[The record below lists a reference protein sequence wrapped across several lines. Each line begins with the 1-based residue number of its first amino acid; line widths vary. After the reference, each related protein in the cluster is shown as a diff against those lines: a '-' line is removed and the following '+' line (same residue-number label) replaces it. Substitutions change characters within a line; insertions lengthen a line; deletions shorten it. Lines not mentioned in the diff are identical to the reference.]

1 MGKVTGFLEIDRQ
14 EQKYQP
20 ASDRIRHFR
29 DFTIPLTEPEVQ
41 RQAARCMDC
50 GIPFCHGPTGCPVHN
65 QIPDWNDLVYGG
77 DWDLALRNL
86 HSTNNFPEFTGRI
99 CPAPCEE
106 ACTLNLEDIPVNIK
120 SVEQALAD
128 KGWAEGW
135 IVPEPAAIKTGKAVA
150 IVGSGPAGMAAAQQ
164 LARAG
169 HTVHVYEREA
179 KAGGLLRY
187 GIPDFK
193 MEKHYIDRRVT
204 QLEGEGVTFHY
215 GVDVGTTISLEDLAE
230 RHDAVILCAG
240 AERPRD
246 PGVDGFESLE
256 GCHWAMTYLTQQNR
270 RVGGEPEIK
279 PGVNEAPIW
288 AAGKHVVVI
297 GGGDTA
303 SDCVGTAFRQGALSV
318 TQLDIRP
325 IPPLKEDKLTI
336 WPYWPT
342 KFRTSSSQAEGAE
355 REFSAATLGIVGE
368 DGHVTGVKCARVDEK
383 RRPIEGTEFILKA
396 DLVLA
401 AIGFS
406 GPRLDT
412 FIAEAG
418 EKLELDGRTNV
429 KANTE
434 DYRTSMDNVFAA
446 GDVRK
451 GQSLVVWAIREGRQA
466 ARAVDEFLTGSSNL
480 PR

>member
-29 DFTIPLTEPEVQ
+29 DFTLPLAENEVQ

-50 GIPFCHGPTGCPVHN
+50 GIPFCHGPTGCPVNN
-65 QIPDWNDLVYGG
+65 QIPDWNDLVYSG
-77 DWDLALRNL
+77 DWELALRNL

-106 ACTLNLEDIPVNIK
+106 ACTLNLEDTPVNIK
-120 SVEQALAD
+120 TVEQAIAD
-128 KGWAEGW
+128 KGWSEGW
-135 IVPEPAAIKTGKAVA
+135 IVPEPAAAKTGHAVA

-169 HTVHVYEREA
+169 HTVHVYEREP
-179 KAGGLLRY
+179 KAGGLMRY

-193 MEKHYIDRRVT
+193 MEKHYIDRRVA
-204 QLEGEGVTFHY
+204 QMEAEGVVFHY
-215 GVDVGTTISLEDLAE
+215 GVNVGVTVSHEELAE

-240 AERPRD
+240 SERPRD
-246 PGVDGFESLE
+246 PGVGGMELE
-256 GCHWAMTYLTQQNR
+256 GCHWAMEYLVQQNR
-270 RVGGEPEIK
+270 RIGGEGDNGEQ
-279 PGVNEAPIW
+279 PIW

-325 IPPLKEDKLTI
+325 IPPMMEDKLTI

-355 REFSAATLGIVGE
+355 REFSAATLGIVGDE
-368 DGHVTGVKCARVDEK
+368 DGVVTGVKCARVDEK
-383 RRPIEGTEFILKA
+383 RQPIEGTEFILRA

-412 FIAEAG
+412 FIAQAG
-418 EKLELDGRTNV
+418 DKLELDGRTNV

-434 DYRTSMDNVFAA
+434 DYKTSIDKVFAA
-446 GDVRK
+446 GDLRR
-451 GQSLVVWAIREGRQA
+451 GQSLIVWAIREGRQA
-466 ARAVDEFLTGSSNL
+466 ARAVDEFLTGSSDL